1 MDIDRFFFFFF
12 KKNMFSE
19 GFVDVHD
26 DVDSGGSV
34 PVLVGEVRVLSRTQ
48 LNILH
53 HLSNQP
59 SPHSKS

>member
-1 MDIDRFFFFFF
+1 
-12 KKNMFSE
+12 MFSE